1 MFINP
6 LTSHTRGFR
15 QKIGDTPSVG
25 QGGGSKEKK
34 MVAAVEKIMDQ
45 LGKCPAGQG
54 GEFRA
59 AEGDLQVRVKMS
71 QADCPAFRL
80 VTLELKS
87 TSGLLSLDPIRVEKE
102 VNYLAEPLKIVELKK
117 HQGSAILRSFPP
129 RTENGTVSFFEMVID
144 RTDGLSL
151 GRLAY
156 NRNLRTRSQTPAL
169 LTRDT
174 LERLLSDL
182 LSLASKK

>member
-1 MFINP
+1 M
-6 LTSHTRGFR
+6 G
-15 QKIGDTPSVG
+15 
-25 QGGGSKEKK
+25 
-34 MVAAVEKIMDQ
+34 AAVEKIMDQ
-45 LGKCPAGQG
+45 LGKWLAGQG

-71 QADCPAFRL
+71 EADRPGCL
-80 VTLELKS
+80 LETLELKN
-87 TSGLLSLDPIRVEKE
+87 TSGPFCLDPIRIEKE
-102 VNYLAEPLKIVELKK
+102 VNYLTEPLKIVELKK
-117 HQGSAILRSFPP
+117 YQGRAILRSFPP

-156 NRNLRTRSQTPAL
+156 ERNLGTRSPTPAL

-174 LERLLSDL
+174 LERLLADL
-182 LSLASKK
+182 MSLASNN